1 MTTSDQTKT
10 SSSCPRPGLCL
21 DLLGRLESTVRDV
34 DRHEGEIKLLRESCA
49 IVKQDVHTLVTQAND
64 RDRLSHTLIGLFG
77 AILVA
82 GLAQFGTTVWWG
94 SRLQTTTERLVI
106 DVRDMDAQIGQHSQY
121 INGKIGQ

>member
-10 SSSCPRPGLCL
+10 TASLCPRPGLCL
-21 DLLGRLESTVRDV
+21 DLSGRLESVSRDV
-34 DRHEGEIKLLRESCA
+34 DRHEGEIRTLREHCA
-49 IVKQDVHTLVTQAND
+49 VVKQDVHTLVTQASD

-82 GLAQFGTTVWWG
+82 GLAQFGTTIWWG

-106 DVRDMDAQIGQHSQY
+106 DVQDLEQGQQRLR
-121 INGKIGQ
+121 NQ